1 VSAVIDNT
9 IFGLLSSADAAFFG
23 AYACTV
29 TAADGAVY
37 GVNGYI
43 ERGKGPR
50 PLPSGQ
56 IIDADITLT
65 LIDED
70 QMVANKVE
78 SLRQEI
84 TKTRADAE
92 MKVRLLEGKVQS
104 LLAITHEAPTTE
116 GL

>member
-1 VSAVIDNT
+1 MSAVIDNT

-29 TAADGAVY
+29 TASDGAVY

-65 LIDED
+65 LIQSTTTPMPDPKRGWR
-70 QMVANKVE
+70 VVVNGSTY
-78 SLRQEI
+78 SL
-84 TKTRADAE
+84 DA
-92 MKVRLLEGKVQS
+92 LLESDASTWTYSVIA
-104 LLAITHEAPTTE
+104 L
-116 GL
+116 